1 MAVQL
6 EIKAQ
11 LAKLLAT
18 EDLVVEHR
26 RVRTAQFDVHS
37 RVLTLP
43 LWEKASGT
51 VYDLLVG
58 HEVGHALYSP
68 DVDWSL
74 ECNVPPQFVNVVE
87 DARIE
92 KLMKRKYMGLA
103 KTFYSGYQELD
114 NEDFF
119 ELDGKD
125 LSTYNLADKV
135 NLYFKL
141 GTLISLDF
149 TDEEQKILN
158 LIKDCETFT
167 DTLSAAEALYNF
179 CKQKSQKEK
188 TQQDSFDDD
197 KNSGMDNTRS
207 NIDDDTSDSG
217 DSDDT
222 DVEDS
227 DDSDSGGTAGNLDIK
242 TADALSENLEDLAS
256 DHGLENVYVEFPDVN
271 LDTIIASNEE
281 FHTLC
286 DTNFSEQQ
294 EDCNVSR
301 ERFLEKKMD
310 IFGLADLSFNN
321 FKKNA
326 QKEVNYLVKEFECKK
341 SADSY
346 ARSTIAKTGVLST
359 EKLHTYKFNEDLFKK
374 VSVLP
379 DDKNHGLIFILDWS
393 GSMAHVLQDTIKQ
406 LYNLVWFCRKVSIPF
421 EVYAFSNTWNSYRNC
436 GEVPPQHAKR
446 EAGKFQIDSEF
457 SLLNIF
463 TSKVNNKTLNH
474 HMKNIWRFAYYYTR
488 CPDYSLPYRA
498 SLSGTPLNESLI
510 ALYKI
515 LPKFQKDNNLQ
526 KVQCVILTDGEAN
539 QLPYYVDIPTNDGGF
554 RVGCRN
560 VNSEKTIIRNR
571 KTGKTYKFG
580 YRWSDF
586 TDACLRNLR
595 DTYPSVNFIGIRV
608 LANRDANSFLKLYY
622 SHHTDEYMSYIRLQ
636 NDWKKNKS
644 FVIKNSG
651 YHAYFGM
658 SANSLAND
666 DSFEV
671 KEDATKSQI
680 KNAFIKSLKTK
691 KLNKKVLGEFIS
703 LVV

>member
-1 MAVQL
+1 
-6 EIKAQ
+6 
-11 LAKLLAT
+11 
-18 EDLVVEHR
+18 
-26 RVRTAQFDVHS
+26 
-37 RVLTLP
+37 
-43 LWEKASGT
+43 
-51 VYDLLVG
+51 
-58 HEVGHALYSP
+58 
-68 DVDWSL
+68 
-74 ECNVPPQFVNVVE
+74 
-87 DARIE
+87 
-92 KLMKRKYMGLA
+92 
-103 KTFYSGYQELD
+103 
-114 NEDFF
+114 
-119 ELDGKD
+119 
-125 LSTYNLADKV
+125 
-135 NLYFKL
+135 
-141 GTLISLDF
+141 
-149 TDEEQKILN
+149 
-158 LIKDCETFT
+158 
-167 DTLSAAEALYNF
+167 
-179 CKQKSQKEK
+179 
-188 TQQDSFDDD
+188 
-197 KNSGMDNTRS
+197 
-207 NIDDDTSDSG
+207 
-217 DSDDT
+217 
-222 DVEDS
+222 
-227 DDSDSGGTAGNLDIK
+227 
-242 TADALSENLEDLAS
+242 
-256 DHGLENVYVEFPDVN
+256 
-271 LDTIIASNEE
+271 
-281 FHTLC
+281 
-286 DTNFSEQQ
+286 
-294 EDCNVSR
+294 
-301 ERFLEKKMD
+301 MD

-379 DDKNHGLIFILDWS
+379 DGKNHGLIFILDWS

-622 SHHTDEYMSYIRLQ
+622 SHHTYEYMSYIRLQ